1 MEIKILGT
9 GCTKCQK
16 LAEAAAEAA
25 KVHNLDFQISK
36 VTDIAQIMDYGV
48 MSTPALV
55 VDDQVV
61 MSGRLASVEEI
72 VALLKPFAKF

>member
-16 LAEAAAEAA
+16 LTDATIEAA
-25 KVHNLDFQISK
+25 KTLNIDFNVSK
-36 VTDIAQIMDYGV
+36 VTDIEKIMDYDV

-55 VDDQVV
+55 VDDKVLL
-61 MSGRLASVEEI
+61 SGRLATIDEI
-72 VALLKPFAKF
+72 TTLLQAHV

>member
-16 LAEAAAEAA
+16 LTETTVEAVKALGVDV
-25 KVHNLDFQISK
+25 KVLK
-36 VTDIAQIMDYGV
+36 VTDVAKIMEYNV

-55 VDDQVV
+55 VDDKVV
-61 MSGRLASVEEI
+61 LSGRLASVDE
-72 VALLKPFAKF
+72 VVSLLQAYI

>member
-16 LAEAAAEAA
+16 LTEATVQAVKSLGVDAG
-25 KVHNLDFQISK
+25 VLK
-36 VTDIAQIMDYGV
+36 VTDVAKIMEYDV

-55 VDDQVV
+55 VDDKVIL
-61 MSGRLASVEEI
+61 SGRLASVDEI
-72 VALLKPFAKF
+72 VSLLKAYT

>member
-16 LAEAAAEAA
+16 LTEATVQAVKSLGVDAG
-25 KVHNLDFQISK
+25 VSK
-36 VTDIAQIMDYGV
+36 VTDVAKIMEYDV

-55 VDDQVV
+55 VDDKVIL
-61 MSGRLASVEEI
+61 SGRLASVDEI
-72 VALLKPFAKF
+72 VSLLKAYT